1 MKNEFDGRTTAALGL
16 ALILLPATAVA
27 EEATNS
33 SDASTV
39 LDRIEVT
46 SRKRT
51 EALREVPASIAL
63 VEGEQ
68 LARDS
73 IRSASDIARL
83 VPGLQMVP
91 QLGNDERS
99 PVIRGLST
107 SFGEPNVGFFI
118 DSVYVGSRSALDFL
132 LGDGIERVEV
142 ARGPQSALYGRNSFA
157 GAINFVTR
165 DPADHPGQSLRLG
178 IGSDERRS
186 VQWHSAG
193 AVGGNDST
201 SYRLVANGQQTD
213 GHWTN
218 ELTGDALDARKDQG
232 LLFSLAMR
240 PDSPLNARWMLK
252 LDRTRADDFAQQFV
266 ENNASF
272 FPPLNDYQQY
282 VGDLHAPTQGFAVT
296 PGLFERDTQLLAMTL
311 DYAWE
316 VTTLTSIT
324 AFNHLDVGHAYDAD
338 YSAAPL
344 SWSHLDLDEREFS
357 QELRLSAEAG
367 DGLDWMLGVSGYHAS
382 NERQDGTDFIGP
394 ATPLGGQQGWN
405 EEDADGFAAFGQL
418 NWRFEPAWTLTL
430 SGRLAHDRKALRAAL
445 DVRSA
450 QGSVSLPFE
459 DEVDFDSFTPGA
471 YLSFA
476 TTQNLTLYASVARA
490 SKLGG
495 FNVFALTGV
504 IADDER
510 SFDAEHSTNLE
521 LGAKWSLL
529 DGRALAQWSVFD
541 IAWQDQIVRAIGT
554 QGALINV
561 NAGASHSQGMEA
573 ALQINNGR
581 GTDASLSLSY
591 VDAAFDDYQLLI
603 LQQIGLSPDLSGTAL
618 QYSPRWSAQV
628 SLGHE
633 FAITATTQA
642 YARLNGLYR
651 DRMLAAPDG
660 GACLPSATYVD
671 LDLGLRHGDWEF
683 SLWAQNLLQDEAAAS
698 AVLLTN
704 PATQFGFVAGLR
716 PGYQVFQGLV
726 MAPVPRSY
734 GMGVRYRF

>member
-1 MKNEFDGRTTAALGL
+1 MKSEIDGRSPAAWGL
-16 ALILLPATAVA
+16 ALILLPLAATA
-27 EEATNS
+27 EEAS
-33 SDASTV
+33 IPSDTTTV
-39 LDRIEVT
+39 LDGIEVT

-51 EALREVPASIAL
+51 EALREVPASVAL

-68 LARDS
+68 LTRDS

-91 QLGNDERS
+91 QLGNGSFS

-132 LGDGIERVEV
+132 LGDGIERVEI

-157 GAINFVTR
+157 GALNFVTR
-165 DPADHPGQSLRLG
+165 DPADHAGQSIRLG
-178 IGSDERRS
+178 IGSDARKS

-193 AVGGNDST
+193 AIGGDNSIN
-201 SYRLVANGQQTD
+201 YRLVANGQETD

-218 ELTGDALDARKDQG
+218 ELTGHALDARKDQG
-232 LLFSLAMR
+232 LLFSLALR

-252 LDRTRADDFAQQFV
+252 LDRSRADDFAQQFV

-272 FPPLNDYQQY
+272 FPPLNDFQQY
-282 VGDLHAPTQGFAVT
+282 LGDLQAPTRGFAVT
-296 PGLFERDTQLLAMTL
+296 PGFFKRDTQLLALTL
-311 DYAWE
+311 DYAWD

-324 AFNHLDVGHAYDAD
+324 AFNHLDVGQAYDAD

-344 SWSHLDLDEREFS
+344 AWSRLDLDEREFS
-357 QELRLSAEAG
+357 QELRLSADAG
-367 DGLDWMLGVSGYHAS
+367 NGLDWMLGVSGYRAS
-382 NERQDGTDFIGP
+382 NMRQDGTDFIGP
-394 ATPLGGQQGWN
+394 ATLLGGQRGWN
-405 EEDADGFAAFGQL
+405 DENANGFAIFGQL
-418 NWRFEPAWTLTL
+418 YWRFAPAWNLTL
-430 SGRLAHDRKALRAAL
+430 SGRLAHDHKALRATT

-450 QGSVSLPFE
+450 QGSVSLPFA
-459 DEVDFDSFTPGA
+459 DEVDFFGFTPGV
-471 YLSFA
+471 YLSYA
-476 TTQNLTLYASVARA
+476 ATQNLTLYASAARA

-495 FNVFALTGV
+495 FNVFALNGV

-510 SFDAEHSTNLE
+510 NFDAEQSTNLE
-521 LGAKWSLL
+521 FGAKWSLL
-529 DGRALAQWSVFD
+529 DSRALAQLSVFD
-541 IAWQDQIVRAIGT
+541 IDWKDQIVRAIGT

-561 NAGASHSQGMEA
+561 NAGASRSQGLEA
-573 ALQINNGR
+573 AWQINSGR
-581 GTDASLSLSY
+581 GSDASLSLSY

-603 LQQIGLSPDLSGTAL
+603 LQQIGLSPDLSGTTL
-618 QYSPRWSAQV
+618 QYSPRWSAQI

-633 FAITATTQA
+633 FSVTANAQA

-651 DRMLAAPDG
+651 DRMSAAPDG
-660 GACLPSATYVD
+660 TAYLSSAAFVD
-671 LDLGLRHGDWEF
+671 LDLGLRRGAWEF
-683 SLWAQNLLQDEAAAS
+683 NLWAQNLLKDKAAMS
-698 AVLLTN
+698 AVLMTN
-704 PATQFGFVAGLR
+704 PSTQFGFVAGQR